1 LLVLDPRSRILL
13 LRVHEPRFEP
23 PVLWFTPGG
32 GLDPGESFEQAAVR
46 ELWEETGIVAP
57 LGPCVWRR
65 RHVIQLLREGP
76 AVDLDE
82 RYFVVRVDDVA
93 VTFVNGTEWELQAVT
108 DHRWWSIEELARWEE
123 MFAPRCLVD
132 VLPPILA
139 GRYPAEPIE
148 IGL

>member
-1 LLVLDPRSRILL
+1 MIDPRDRILL

-23 PVLWFTPGG
+23 PVLWVSPCG

-76 AVDLDE
+76 PVDLDE

-93 VTFVNGTEWELQAVT
+93 VTFVNGTAWELEAVT
-108 DHRWWSIEELARWEE
+108 AHCWWSVDELAQCEE
-123 MFAPRCLVD
+123 MFAPRCLLD
-132 VLPPILA
+132 VVPPILA
-139 GRYPAEPIE
+139 GHYPPEPIA